1 MKRRHHTLLE
11 RSKRKLRKRL
21 ARRPCPDQPGPLL
34 APANIVYDIGER
46 TRAISFGG
54 IGLVHTMVGRLG
66 LAEAIDA
73 RVKLLKAH
81 LPYFESDHV
90 LTLAYNVLTG
100 GTCLDDIDRLR
111 SNEVAL
117 DALSA
122 DRLPDPTTSGDFL
135 RRFDEASVLELQEA
149 INDARR
155 LVWNAQGRA
164 FHQEA
169 ILDADGTVA
178 ETLGECKG
186 GMEMSYTGIWG
197 YSPLL
202 LTLATTKE
210 VLYLVNRSGNHRSSF
225 QAPVWID
232 RALSLLRP
240 QFRRVWVRADSDF
253 AMTEHFDRWDQQ
265 GVRFVFGHDA
275 YQALVTRAEQIGEPA
290 WVVRERSPEPEPQ
303 RPRRRRPKN
312 VKEEIVIR
320 RGYKRLRLVAEHVG
334 EFDYRPIACTKD
346 YRVVAVRKLI
356 REERGQTVLGY
367 QTRYHFYITNDGS
380 KSAQEIVRFAL
391 GRCNQENVI
400 AQLKSG
406 TQALSMPSGS
416 LVSNWAYAVT
426 ASLAWNLKA
435 WLGLLASG
443 AAARRDIVRMEFK
456 RFLATYIQI
465 PCQILRT
472 GRQLVYR
479 ALGYSPQLATIV
491 KTMEAIK
498 QRSFA

>member
-1 MKRRHHTLLE
+1 MKRRHHRILE
-11 RSKRKLRKRL
+11 RCKRKVRKRL
-21 ARRPCPDQPGPLL
+21 ARTPCPNQPSPILT
-34 APANIVYDIGER
+34 PVNIVYDVAER

-54 IGLVHTMVGRLG
+54 IGLVHSMVAHLG
-66 LAEAIDA
+66 LAQAIDA
-73 RVKLLKAH
+73 RVSLLAAH

-111 SNEVAL
+111 TNETVL
-117 DALSA
+117 DALGA
-122 DRLPDPTTSGDFL
+122 ERLPDPTTSGDFL

-149 INDARR
+149 INDVRR
-155 LVWNAQGRA
+155 RVWRAQGRA

-178 ETLGECKG
+178 ETLGECKD
-186 GMEMSYTGIWG
+186 GMEMSYKGIWG
-197 YSPLL
+197 YAPLL

-225 QAPVWID
+225 EAPEWID
-232 RALSLLRP
+232 RALGLLRG
-240 QFRRVWVRADSDF
+240 QFRRVWLRADSDF
-253 AMTEHFDRWDQQ
+253 AMTEHLDGWDRE
-265 GVRFVFGHDA
+265 GVRFVLGYDA
-275 YQALVTRAEQIGEPA
+275 YQALVTRAEQIAEPA
-290 WVVRERSPEPEPQ
+290 WQVRERRAEPEPA
-303 RPRRRRPKN
+303 RPKRRRPKN

-334 EFDYRPIACTKD
+334 EFDYRPLACTKD
-346 YRVVAVRKLI
+346 YRVVAVRKRI
-356 REERGQTVLGY
+356 REERGQRVLGE
-367 QTRYHFYITNDGS
+367 QTRYHFYITNDRS
-380 KSAQEIVRFAL
+380 KTAHEIVRFAL

-406 TQALSMPSGS
+406 TQALGMPSGS

-435 WLGLLASG
+435 WLGLVVTG
-443 AAARRDIVRMEFK
+443 TAARRDIVRMEFK
-456 RFLATYIQI
+456 RFLASYIQI

-472 GRQLVYR
+472 GRRVVYR
-479 ALGYSPQLATIV
+479 ALAYSPRLSTV
-491 KTMEAIK
+491 LNSLEAIK
-498 QRSFA
+498 HRALA